1 MGNEGRTETET
12 GMPDPLVIDNRKD
25 SLFQVDREVFTSQE
39 VFERERELLFG
50 PSWLYVGHESEIP
63 ERNDFRTR
71 DVGGR
76 SIIFNRDRRGEVRVL
91 LNTCL
96 HRGASV
102 CRHPAGKAKIFTCFY
117 HGWAYR
123 NSGELVN
130 VPSAED
136 YAASPADVYGGL
148 HTPRIESYRGFWF
161 VNFSGDAPD
170 LRSWLGTATYLLDL
184 AVDQSEDGI
193 EVLAGT
199 HNYELHANW
208 KLLVENS
215 VDGYHAKSVH
225 HTYFEM
231 MLELGQ
237 TPPMLG
243 DADTNGVPPA
253 GLGTE
258 FDNGHATLI
267 YPGNGL
273 PLANENVVRNLA
285 ELREK
290 AVQRCG
296 ESYATAVFDL
306 ARNSIFFPNFVLIDL
321 NFGMILRTIMPVA
334 PDRTEVASW
343 HIAPRGLDGESLQYR
358 IDNALTFWGPA
369 GLATPDDV
377 EALEQAQRGF
387 SARKEMRWSDI
398 SKGMGKTRPAA
409 NDELQMRAWWRQ
421 WNALMTGERL
431 PREVDEFVP
440 FDTRTPQ
447 GA

>member
-1 MGNEGRTETET
+1 
-12 GMPDPLVIDNRKD
+12 MPQPYVIDKRED
-25 SLFQVDREVFTSQE
+25 CLFQVDREVFTSQE
-39 VFERERELLFG
+39 IFEKERDLIFADA
-50 PSWLYVGHESEIP
+50 WLYVGHESELP
-63 ERNDFRTR
+63 KKNDFRTR

-76 SIIFNRDRRGEVRVL
+76 SVIFNRDRHGEVRVL

-102 CRHPAGKAKIFTCFY
+102 CRHPKGNQKIFTCFY

-130 VPSAED
+130 VPAGED
-136 YAASPADVYGGL
+136 YTRAPADVYGGL
-148 HTPRIESYRGFWF
+148 RSPRVENYRGFYF
-161 VNFSGDAPD
+161 CNFSEHAPD
-170 LRSWLGTATYLLDL
+170 LRTWLGASAYLFDLTA
-184 AVDQSEDGI
+184 DQSEDGVEI
-193 EVLAGT
+193 LEGT
-199 HNYELHANW
+199 HSYTLNANW

-231 MLELGQ
+231 MMELGQ

-243 DADTNGVPPA
+243 EGTVNGVPPA

-258 FDNGHATLI
+258 FGNGHATLI

-273 PLANENVVRNLA
+273 PLANEQVARNLA
-285 ELREK
+285 ELRAK
-290 AVQRCG
+290 AVDRYG
-296 ESYATAVFDL
+296 EEYASAVFNL

-321 NFGMILRTIMPVA
+321 NFGMIIRTIMPLG
-334 PDRTEVASW
+334 PDRTQATSW
-343 HIAPRGLDGESLQYR
+343 HIAPRGLDQESLQYR

-387 SARKEMRWSDI
+387 STRCEVPLSDI
-398 SKGMGKTRPAA
+398 SKGMGKARPAA

-421 WNALMTGERL
+421 WNYVMTGEQL
-431 PREVDEFVP
+431 PAEVEAFTPFETREH
-440 FDTRTPQ
+440 RK
-447 GA
+447 A

>member
-1 MGNEGRTETET
+1 
-12 GMPDPLVIDNRKD
+12 MPEPFVIDNRKD
-25 SLFQVDREVFTSQE
+25 SLFQVNREVFTSRE
-39 VFERERELLFG
+39 VFEKERESLFR
-50 PSWLYVGHESEIP
+50 SAWLYVGHDSEIP
-63 ERNDFRTR
+63 KRNDFRTR
-71 DVGGR
+71 EVGGR
-76 SIIFNRDRRGEVRVL
+76 SVIFNRDRHGQVRVL

-102 CRHPAGKAKIFTCFY
+102 CRHPVGNAKIFTCFY

-130 VPSAED
+130 VPAGED
-136 YAASPADVYGGL
+136 YATAPAEVYQGLRSPRV
-148 HTPRIESYRGFWF
+148 ESYRGFWF
-161 VNFSGDAPD
+161 TNFSEDAPD
-170 LRSWLGTATYLLDL
+170 LRTWLGTSTYLLDL

-193 EVLAGT
+193 EVLPGT
-199 HNYELHANW
+199 HKYTFNANW

-215 VDGYHAKSVH
+215 IDGYHAKSVH

-243 DADTNGVPPA
+243 DSDTNGVPPA

-258 FDNGHATLI
+258 FGNGHATLM

-273 PLANENVVRNLA
+273 PLATENVTRDLA
-285 ELREK
+285 RLRGR
-290 AVQRCG
+290 AVERFG
-296 ESYATAVFDL
+296 ESYATAVFNL
-306 ARNSIFFPNFVLIDL
+306 ARNTIFFPNFVLIDL
-321 NFGMILRTIMPVA
+321 NFGMILRTITPLG

-343 HIAPRGLDGESLQYR
+343 QIAPRGLDQEVLRYR

-377 EALEQAQRGF
+377 EALEQAQKGF
-387 SARKEMRWSDI
+387 STRHEVPWSDI
-398 SKGMGKTRPAA
+398 SKGMGKARPAA

-421 WNALMTGERL
+421 WNALITGEEL
-431 PREVDEFVP
+431 PREVEEFVP
-440 FDTRTPQ
+440 FEVSRRTPETQ

>member
-1 MGNEGRTETET
+1 VPE
-12 GMPDPLVIDNRKD
+12 PYVIDNRAE

-39 VFERERELLFG
+39 IFERERELIFADA
-50 PSWLYVGHESEIP
+50 WLYVGHESELP
-63 ERNDFRTR
+63 KKNDFRTR

-76 SIIFNRDRRGEVRVL
+76 SVIFNRDRHGDVRVL

-102 CRHPAGKAKIFTCFY
+102 CRHSKGNQKIFTCFY

-130 VPSAED
+130 VPAGED
-136 YAASPADVYGGL
+136 YAAPPANVYGGL
-148 HTPRIESYRGFWF
+148 HSPRLENYRGFYF
-161 VNFSGDAPD
+161 VNFSAEAPD
-170 LRSWLGTATYLLDL
+170 LRTWLGTSAYLFDL
-184 AVDQSEDGI
+184 ASDQAEDGI
-193 EVLAGT
+193 EILEGS
-199 HNYELHANW
+199 HNYTLNANW

-231 MLELGQ
+231 MMELGQ

-243 DADTNGVPPA
+243 EGTVNGVPPA
-253 GLGTE
+253 GIGTE
-258 FDNGHATLI
+258 FGNGNATLM

-273 PLANENVVRNLA
+273 PLANEQVARSLA
-285 ELREK
+285 ELRGK
-290 AVQRCG
+290 AVARHG
-296 ESYATAVFDL
+296 EEYATAVFNL
-306 ARNSIFFPNFVLIDL
+306 ARNSIYFPNFVLIDL
-321 NFGMILRTIMPVA
+321 NFGLIIRTIMPLG
-334 PDRTEVASW
+334 PDRTHVTSWQVA
-343 HIAPRGLDGESLQYR
+343 PKGLDQESLQYR

-387 SARKEMRWSDI
+387 TARREVPLSDI
-398 SKGMGKTRPAA
+398 SKGMGKARPAA

-421 WNALMTGERL
+421 WDRVMTGTEH
-431 PREVDEFVP
+431 PREVEEFVP
-440 FDTRTPQ
+440 FSTRIPQ
-447 GA
+447 EAR

>member
-1 MGNEGRTETET
+1 MSY
-12 GMPDPLVIDNRKD
+12 VIDDRQS
-25 SLFQVDREVFTSQE
+25 SLFQVNREVFTSQE
-39 VFERERELLFG
+39 IFEKERELVFG
-50 PSWLYVGHESEIP
+50 SAWLYAGHESELP
-63 ERNDFRTR
+63 KRNDFRTR

-76 SIIFNRDRRGEVRVL
+76 SIIFNRDRHGEVHVL

-96 HRGASV
+96 HRGASL
-102 CRHPAGKAKIFTCFY
+102 CRHPAGNAKIFTCFY

-130 VPSAED
+130 VPAAED
-136 YAASPADVYGGL
+136 YASSPTEVYGSL
-148 HTPRIESYRGFWF
+148 PEPRLESYRGCYF
-161 VNFSGDAPD
+161 VNFSADAPD
-170 LRSWLGTATYLLDL
+170 LRTWLGTSTYLLDL

-193 EVLAGT
+193 EILPGT
-199 HNYELHANW
+199 HNYTLNANW

-231 MLELGQ
+231 MMELGQ

-243 DADTNGVPPA
+243 DAETNGVPPA

-258 FDNGHATLI
+258 FGNGHATLM

-273 PLANENVVRNLA
+273 PLATEGVTRNLA
-285 ELREK
+285 ALRAR
-290 AVQRCG
+290 AVERFG
-296 ESYATAVFDL
+296 ESYATAVFNL
-306 ARNSIFFPNFVLIDL
+306 ARNTIFFPNFVLIDL

-334 PDRTEVASW
+334 PDRTEVSSW
-343 HIAPRGLDGESLQYR
+343 QIAPRGIDQESLQYR

-387 SARKEMRWSDI
+387 SARREMPWSDI

-421 WNALMTGERL
+421 WNAVVTGERM

-440 FDTRTPQ
+440 FDRSAHAPQ
-447 GA
+447 EA

>member
-1 MGNEGRTETET
+1 MTT
-12 GMPDPLVIDNRKD
+12 PYVIDDRDK
-25 SLFQVDREVFTSQE
+25 SLFQVHREVFTSGE
-39 VFERERELLFG
+39 VFEKERELIFADA
-50 PSWLYVGHESEIP
+50 WLYVGHESELP
-63 ERNDFRTR
+63 GKNDFRTR

-76 SIIFNRDRRGEVRVL
+76 SVIFNRDRHGDIRVL

-102 CRHPAGKAKIFTCFY
+102 CRHPRGNQKIFTCFY

-130 VPSAED
+130 VPAGDDYRTAPAET
-136 YAASPADVYGGL
+136 YGGL
-148 HTPRIESYRGFWF
+148 HSPRIESYRGFWF
-161 VNFSGDAPD
+161 LNFSDDAPD
-170 LRSWLGTATYLLDL
+170 LRTWLGTSSYLLDL

-193 EVLAGT
+193 EILEGT
-199 HNYELHANW
+199 HSYTLNANW
-208 KLLVENS
+208 KLLIENS

-231 MLELGQ
+231 MMELGQ

-243 DADTNGVPPA
+243 DGTVNGVPPA
-253 GLGTE
+253 GIGTE
-258 FDNGHATLI
+258 FGNGHATLI

-273 PLANENVVRNLA
+273 PLANDNVARSLA

-290 AVQRCG
+290 AIANHG
-296 ESYATAVFDL
+296 DSYASAVFDL

-321 NFGMILRTIMPVA
+321 NFGMILRTIMPLG
-334 PDRTEVASW
+334 PDRTQVTSW
-343 HIAPRGLDGESLQYR
+343 QIAPRGLDQESLQYR

-387 SARKEMRWSDI
+387 STRREVPLSDI
-398 SKGMGKTRPAA
+398 SKGMGKQQPAA

-421 WNALMTGERL
+421 WNYVITGERL
-431 PREVDEFVP
+431 PAEVAEFIPFEAREQQEA
-440 FDTRTPQ
+440 

>member
-1 MGNEGRTETET
+1 MKGVDVVPT
-12 GMPDPLVIDNRKD
+12 PYVIDNRRD
-25 SLFQVDREVFTSQE
+25 SLFQIDREVFTSQE
-39 VFERERELLFG
+39 IFEKERDLIFADA
-50 PSWLYVGHESEIP
+50 WLYVGHESEVP
-63 ERNDFRTR
+63 NNNDFRTR

-76 SIIFNRDRRGEVRVL
+76 SVIFNRDRHGSVRVL

-102 CRHPAGKAKIFTCFY
+102 CRHPRGNQKIFTCFY

-130 VPSAED
+130 VPAGED
-136 YAASPADVYGGL
+136 YATAPADVYGGL
-148 HTPRIESYRGFWF
+148 RSPRIDSYRGFWF
-161 VNFSGDAPD
+161 LNFSDSAPD
-170 LRSWLGTATYLLDL
+170 LRTWLGTSAYLLDL

-193 EVLAGT
+193 EILEGS
-199 HNYELHANW
+199 HNYTINANW

-231 MLELGQ
+231 MMELGQ

-243 DADTNGVPPA
+243 DGTINGIPPA
-253 GLGTE
+253 GVGTE
-258 FDNGHATLI
+258 FGNGHATLL

-273 PLANENVVRNLA
+273 PLANEKVAQNLA
-285 ELREK
+285 ELRGK
-290 AVQRCG
+290 AVAKHG
-296 ESYATAVFDL
+296 ESYASALFNI

-321 NFGMILRTIMPVA
+321 NFGMVVRTIMPLG
-334 PDRTEVASW
+334 PNRTHVTSW
-343 HIAPRGLDGESLQYR
+343 HVAPRGLDQESLQYR

-387 SARKEMRWSDI
+387 STRREVPLSDI
-398 SKGMGKTRPAA
+398 SKGMGKARPAA

-421 WNALMTGERL
+421 WNYVMTGEQL
-431 PREVDEFVP
+431 PCEVDELVP
-440 FDTRTPQ
+440 FETRESQ
-447 GA
+447 EA